1 MVATLVAAAAEADKL
16 LATKVKKRD
25 EEKRREAAAP
35 LENAKAAAAW
45 LRRNYDVVV
54 IEPEGVLKKPGNTS
68 KLDKKLTES
77 EKAHDKQDYFK
88 DDAVPLLR
96 ELVSEPRVEVVLA
109 TAFGQLVTDP
119 ALASQARKTED
130 KIRKALS
137 DLDDRLNDELDGR
150 AGFDVLVSWRCSD
163 RHARN
168 YPASYLDRALE
179 AAKPPPESE
188 VAAAVAG
195 GPEACARR
203 IFDEDEA
210 FEGGI
215 PSTVVRRAAEWSP
228 EFAGPFRLQTAV
240 ALAGLRRDI
249 ERPRAI
255 VVGAARAAAST
266 ARAAKLDYIG
276 VGKLCSGGNLDR
288 KKLAWDSVAA
298 DVDAVEDFG

>member
-1 MVATLVAAAAEADKL
+1 MA
-16 LATKVKKRD
+16 LATVWGQSVADPSLAPGQRKKEDR
-25 EEKRREAAAP
+25 
-35 LENAKAAAAW
+35 
-45 LRRNYDVVV
+45 
-54 IEPEGVLKKPGNTS
+54 LK
-68 KLDKKLTES
+68 
-77 EKAHDKQDYFK
+77 Q
-88 DDAVPLLR
+88 
-96 ELVSEPRVEVVLA
+96 
-109 TAFGQLVTDP
+109 
-119 ALASQARKTED
+119 
-130 KIRKALS
+130 ALS
-137 DLDDRLNDELDGR
+137 DLDARLDRELDGR

-179 AAKPPPESE
+179 AAKPPPESD

-210 FEGGI
+210 FEGGAP

-249 ERPRAI
+249 KEPRAL
-255 VVGAARAAAST
+255 VVGAEHDTAAT

-276 VGKLCSGGNLDR
+276 VGKLCSGTGLDW
-288 KKLAWDSVAA
+288 KKVRWDSDAA
-298 DVDAVEDFG
+298 GDDAIINFPNG